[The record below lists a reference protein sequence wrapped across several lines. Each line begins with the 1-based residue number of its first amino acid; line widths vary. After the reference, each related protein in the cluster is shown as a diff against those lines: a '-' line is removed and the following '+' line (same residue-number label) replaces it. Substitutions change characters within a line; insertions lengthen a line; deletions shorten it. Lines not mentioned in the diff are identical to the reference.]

1 MGVEALQ
8 RKLEVPLSEAGA
20 HTGKSN
26 IISASFLCS
35 PSLGN
40 VPSMRRGT
48 YSYLIS
54 VYRMNGWMG
63 GTMSPISSGAP
74 RWDVWPERSLRL
86 QAHSLPRAE
95 ILARMAEVQCLED

>member
-74 RWDVWPERSLRL
+74 PLGCL
-86 QAHSLPRAE
+86 ARAE
-95 ILARMAEVQCLED
+95 PEVTGSLSPQS